1 MPARNGLVTLGLLT
15 AGVEVPLAARLLA
28 RVEGFG
34 GGVAPRL
41 GSGWTLRPHGGA
53 RVALGWRW

>member
-1 MPARNGLVTLGLLT
+1 MLGLLT
-15 AGVEVPLAARLLA
+15 AGVEVPLAARVLA

-41 GSGWTLRPHGGA
+41 APGWRVHANGGA
-53 RVALGWRW
+53 RVAMGWRW